1 MLITCDTD
9 LRKYLPNALATVE
22 GESSLYDKLDFFL
35 AASERWLAEHFT
47 GTSVLVEIS
56 AMEPATPIRM
66 LACQIVV
73 ADAFARAIPSLDLV
87 LTPNG
92 FGIVSNNNLAPA
104 SADRVNR
111 LLSSLHTNRDWLL
124 DQLLSLLPAYH
135 DWASSPQGLFFAS
148 TLFPRFS
155 LVTAL
160 GKDENVWHSYQS
172 LRLQLVSIEDGLA
185 DKYISRELY
194 QRFRQHVL
202 SQTVSA
208 QEQTIISTL
217 QQVEL
222 DLLAGKRLDYE
233 SLMRIV
239 DIIRKNTTDFPEW
252 QTSSTADYYR
262 QPSFQNQKKSGGY
275 WW

>member
-1 MLITCDTD
+1 MPCGLVSP
-9 LRKYLPNALATVE
+9 LRC
-22 GESSLYDKLDFFL
+22 F
-35 AASERWLAEHFT
+35 
-47 GTSVLVEIS
+47 I
-56 AMEPATPIRM
+56 AM
-66 LACQIVV
+66 
-73 ADAFARAIPSLDLV
+73 
-87 LTPNG
+87 
-92 FGIVSNNNLAPA
+92 
-104 SADRVNR
+104 
-111 LLSSLHTNRDWLL
+111 
-124 DQLLSLLPAYH
+124 
-135 DWASSPQGLFFAS
+135 
-148 TLFPRFS
+148 LFPRFD
-155 LVTAL
+155 LVAL
-160 GKDENVWHSYQS
+160 HGQNTNVWHAYQS

-202 SQTVSA
+202 AQTVSA

-233 SLMRIV
+233 SLMRLV

-262 QPSFQNQKKSGGY
+262 QSSFQNQKKSSGY